1 MKLAL
6 ILSLALVNHVGAQA
20 TSQQRIPI
28 KKQHRTPVDTV
39 VVRIVDTVTVLR
51 TDTLYI
57 AAGAV
62 GPLVTFD
69 TLMRTDSTRC
79 GKGIIPIPIPIPID
93 HSLPAST
100 VPEPASV
107 WLVGTGLIAIGFVWG
122 RRHKERDAATS
133 SSASDS

>member
-1 MKLAL
+1 MKFAV
-6 ILSLALVNHVGAQA
+6 ILSLALAAHLGAQA

-39 VVRIVDTVTVLR
+39 VVRIVDTVTVVR
-51 TDTLYI
+51 TDTLYVS
-57 AAGAV
+57 AGAV

-93 HSLPAST
+93 HSSPAST

-122 RRHKERDAATS
+122 RRHKERRAAS
-133 SSASDS
+133 GSPGSDS